1 MAIRSPKGANLTAS
15 PKVSKSNVVV
25 APVGGIDARTIL
37 AGGDPLHCI
46 YAFNLLPNEYG
57 MRVRRGY
64 REWQIGLTGIAGVTS
79 IIPFGGVDD
88 TQTND
93 RLFAVT
99 AAGIW
104 DVTVAEAAPI
114 LKLDFSLV
122 VNGGDTSS
130 DAGRGVYTYFT
141 TESGTELLYYA
152 DSSNGLFQ
160 YSEVTDLWVRAT
172 GITGPDLGKVNFITT
187 HKNQLWLIERNSNSA
202 WYLPT
207 STISGAAAQFFFGS
221 KFKNG
226 ANLAGLFS
234 WTIDG
239 GAGVDDYFVAVSRAG
254 DVLPYRGNDPSTAD
268 DWSLT
273 GQWFIGAIPKGSRFG
288 SQEGGNLHLLSIFGL
303 ISMDE
308 IIVGVD
314 GKNAKAES
322 ESAKI
327 AIIIRNAMERFRDVD
342 GWDVAYIP
350 AQGIILIS
358 SPKRENNDYI
368 QYASSLTVEGWGIWR
383 DVPVQSFGEWN
394 GKLYFGTPDG
404 RVMTMDTF
412 LDNVK
417 ITPVPDEANGAP
429 INFSVLTTF
438 QDYGEPSL
446 FKRGKYIRPQFVS
459 QDRPAV
465 TCQFRYDYDLTEV
478 INTAVLNLSTVGF
491 WDSGIWDSAL
501 WGSRTPRGYAPI
513 GGGWGMGRN
522 VAIAMTGATKAET
535 TLVSWDVVWDSGA
548 PL

>member
-1 MAIRSPKGANLTAS
+1 MAIKPARGANATAS

-37 AGGDPLHCI
+37 AGGDPMHCI
-46 YAFNLLPNEYG
+46 YAYNLLPNEYG

-64 REWQIGLTGIAGVTS
+64 REWQISLTGLDGVTS

-88 TQTND
+88 DQTND

-99 AAGIW
+99 SNGIW
-104 DVTVAEAAPI
+104 DVTVAESAPV

-122 VNGGDTSS
+122 ANGGDTSVN
-130 DAGRGVYTYFT
+130 AGRGVYTYFT
-141 TESGTELLYYA
+141 TDAGTELLYYA
-152 DSSNGLFQ
+152 DSANGLFQ
-160 YSEVTDLWVRAT
+160 YSE
-172 GITGPDLGKVNFITT
+172 ITGDWIRAIGINGPDITKINFVTT
-187 HKNQLWLIERNSNSA
+187 HKNQLWMIEQNSNSA

-207 STISGAAAQFFFGS
+207 ASITGDASEFFFGS
-221 KFKNG
+221 KFKSG

-254 DVLPYRGNDPSTAD
+254 DVLPYRGNDPSSAD

-273 GQWFIGAIPKGSRFG
+273 GQWFIGAIPKGLRFG
-288 SQEGGNLHLLSIFGL
+288 SQEGGNLNLLSIYGL
-303 ISMDE
+303 TSMDE

-314 GKNAKAES
+314 GKNIEATS
-322 ESAKI
+322 MSAKI
-327 AIIIRNAMERFRDVD
+327 AIIIRNAMERFRNVD
-342 GWDVAYIP
+342 GWNVAYIP

-368 QYASSLTVEGWGIWR
+368 QYAYSLTVKGWGIWR
-383 DVPVQSFGEWN
+383 DVPVHSFGEWK

-404 RVMTMDTF
+404 RVMVMDTF

-417 ITPVPDEANGAP
+417 ITPVANEPNGAP
-429 INFSVLTTF
+429 INFSVLTTY
-438 QDYGEPSL
+438 QTYSEPTL

-478 INTAVLNLSTVGF
+478 INTAILNPSTVGF
-491 WDSGIWDSAL
+491 WDSGLWDAAL
-501 WGSRTPRGYAPI
+501 WGSRVPTGYAPI
-513 GGGWGMGRN
+513 GGGWGMGRT
-522 VAIAMTGATKAET
+522 VAIAMTGTTQAET
-535 TLVSWDVVWDSGA
+535 TLVSWDVVWDTGA